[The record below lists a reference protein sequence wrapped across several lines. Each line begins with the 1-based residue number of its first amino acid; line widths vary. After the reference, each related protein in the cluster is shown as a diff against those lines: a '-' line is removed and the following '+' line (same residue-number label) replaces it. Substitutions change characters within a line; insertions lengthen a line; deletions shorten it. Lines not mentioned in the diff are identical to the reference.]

1 MRAFTIDR
9 PGGTPALTERPK
21 PVPGPG
27 EVLVRIAAA
36 GLNFADLLIAK
47 GTYQDLPDYP
57 ATLGLELAGTVEA
70 LGPETQGPAP
80 GTRVAVYAGSGGLAE
95 WGVFPADRCVVV
107 PDVMSLT
114 EAAGFQIAYGTS
126 HLALSHRAHLAAGE
140 TLVVLGAG
148 GGVGLTAVEVGAAM
162 GARVIAVAR
171 GPDKLSAAEAAGA
184 TALIDS
190 AEGDLKGRLRAL
202 GGADVIY
209 DPVGGDQF
217 QAALSATRPEGRI
230 LLIGF
235 ASGTVPPIRA
245 NHLLVKNVSV
255 IGLYW
260 GGYLKFRPE
269 ALTESLEILFGWHA
283 AGRLKP
289 RVGHVLPLAEAD
301 AALELLRSRKA
312 TGKVIVAIGPDA

>member
-1 MRAFTIDR
+1 MRAFCIDT
-9 PGGTPALTERPK
+9 PGGTPALRELPK

-70 LGPETQGPAP
+70 LGPGADGPAP

-107 PDVMSLT
+107 PDAMPLT

-126 HLALSHRAHLAAGE
+126 HLALDRRARLAAGE

-162 GARVIAVAR
+162 GARVVAVAR
-171 GPDKLSAAEAAGA
+171 GADKLAAAQAAGA
-184 TALIDS
+184 
-190 AEGDLKGRLRAL
+190 AELVDASHGDLKERLKAL
-202 GGADVIY
+202 GGADVVY

-217 QAALSATRPEGRI
+217 AAALSATRPEGRI

-235 ASGTVPPIRA
+235 ASGTVPPIKA

-260 GGYLKFRPE
+260 GGYLRFRPE
-269 ALTESLEILFGWHA
+269 ALTDSMATLFDWYGQ
-283 AGRLKP
+283 GRLKP
-289 RVGHVLPLAEAD
+289 HVSRVLPLDEAG
-301 AALELLRSRKA
+301 AALDLLRQRQA
-312 TGKVIVAIGPDA
+312 TSKIIVEIRPED